1 MPPLKKKRKKK
12 SKVYFGT
19 PVHDAIVR
27 YNRSDNP
34 FDRNKIYTEEIHTA
48 FLKLAE
54 NIINTF
60 KFSYFSYGFRDL
72 QEEVV
77 SNLVI
82 NMHKFDE
89 TKGSKAFSYFS
100 VVAKNYLILNN
111 NANYKKLKIHDDVDT
126 LYDHGIDDEVIEK
139 SPSVEVFKKTLTYFE
154 NHLETIYEME
164 TYYGDETL
172 YAILRH
178 AKAMADFLSGFTDIY
193 ELAEELPEQT
203 EEEREEYYDRKE
215 ADTFGAKAQ
224 EEKKK
229 TTKKVVFHS
238 GTWGRDS
245 WICRD
250 KLYKQKNRALC

>member
-27 YNRSDNP
+27 YNQSDNP
-34 FDRNKIYTEEIHTA
+34 IERNKIYTEEIHTA

-139 SPSVEVFKKTLTYFE
+139 SPSIEVFKKTLTYFE
-154 NHLETIYEME
+154 NHLESLFPKQQDKDVAQSILYLCRNKDNIDNFNKKALYIMIREMTDVKTSKITQVSNVFRKIYPK
-164 TYYGDETL
+164 
-172 YAILRH
+172 I
-178 AKAMADFLSGFTDIY
+178 
-193 ELAEELPEQT
+193 Q
-203 EEEREEYYDRKE
+203 
-215 ADTFGAKAQ
+215 Q
-224 EEKKK
+224 EVLIKGHINNLIS
-229 TTKKVVFHS
+229 TGS
-238 GTWGRDS
+238 
-245 WICRD
+245 
-250 KLYKQKNRALC
+250 L

>member
-1 MPPLKKKRKKK
+1 MK
-12 SKVYFGT
+12 SKIYFGT
-19 PVHDAIVR
+19 PVHDAIVK
-27 YNRSDNP
+27 YNKSDDIA
-34 FDRNKIYTEEIHTA
+34 FRHKIYTEEIHAA

-139 SPSVEVFKKTLTYFE
+139 SPSIEVFKKTLTYFE
-154 NHLETIYEME
+154 NHLESLFPKQQDKDVAQSILYLCRNKDNIDNFNKKALYIMIREMTDVKTSKITQVSNVFRKIYPK
-164 TYYGDETL
+164 
-172 YAILRH
+172 I
-178 AKAMADFLSGFTDIY
+178 
-193 ELAEELPEQT
+193 Q
-203 EEEREEYYDRKE
+203 
-215 ADTFGAKAQ
+215 Q
-224 EEKKK
+224 EVLIKGHINNLIS
-229 TTKKVVFHS
+229 TGS
-238 GTWGRDS
+238 
-245 WICRD
+245 
-250 KLYKQKNRALC
+250 L

>member
-111 NANYKKLKIHDDVDT
+111 NANYKKMKIHDDIDV
-126 LYDHGIDDEVIEK
+126 LYGHGHEDENIK
-139 SPSVEVFKKTLTYFE
+139 KNPSLDIFNKTLAYFE
-154 NHLETIYEME
+154 ENVERLFPREQDRNIAESILYLCKNKDNIDNFNKKAIYIMIREM
-164 TYYGDETL
+164 
-172 YAILRH
+172 
-178 AKAMADFLSGFTDIY
+178 TDVKTSKITQITNTFRKIY
-193 ELAEELPEQT
+193 P
-203 EEEREEYYDRKE
+203 KI
-215 ADTFGAKAQ
+215 Q
-224 EEKKK
+224 EEVL
-229 TTKKVVFHS
+229 TRGHIDNLRYTGSLV
-238 GTWGRDS
+238 
-245 WICRD
+245 
-250 KLYKQKNRALC
+250 

>member
-1 MPPLKKKRKKK
+1 MAKVKKIVKKRKKK
-12 SKVYFGT
+12 SKIYFGT
-19 PVHDAIVR
+19 PVHDAIVK
-27 YNRSDNP
+27 YNRSDDTT
-34 FDRNKIYTEEIHTA
+34 FRHKIYTEEIHAA

-126 LYDHGIDDEVIEK
+126 LYTHGVDDEVIEK
-139 SPSVEVFKKTLTYFE
+139 SPAIDVFKKTLTYFE
-154 NHLETIYEME
+154 NHLESLFPKQQDKDVAESILFLCRNKDNIDNFNKKALYIMIREMTDVKTSKITQVSNVFRKIYPK
-164 TYYGDETL
+164 
-172 YAILRH
+172 I
-178 AKAMADFLSGFTDIY
+178 
-193 ELAEELPEQT
+193 Q
-203 EEEREEYYDRKE
+203 
-215 ADTFGAKAQ
+215 Q
-224 EEKKK
+224 EVLIKGHIDNLIS
-229 TTKKVVFHS
+229 TGS
-238 GTWGRDS
+238 
-245 WICRD
+245 
-250 KLYKQKNRALC
+250 L

>member
-1 MPPLKKKRKKK
+1 MKKRRKK

-27 YNRSDNP
+27 YNKCDNP
-34 FDRNKIYTEEIHTA
+34 IERNKIYTEEIHAA

-111 NANYKKLKIHDDVDT
+111 NANYKKMKIHDDIDV
-126 LYDHGIDDEVIEK
+126 LYDQGTEDEKIK
-139 SPSVEVFKKTLTYFE
+139 KNPSNDVFKKTIDYFDE
-154 NHLETIYEME
+154 NIERLFPKDQDREIAESILYLCKNKDSIDNFNKKAIYIMIREM
-164 TYYGDETL
+164 
-172 YAILRH
+172 
-178 AKAMADFLSGFTDIY
+178 TDVKTSKITQITNTFRKIY
-193 ELAEELPEQT
+193 P
-203 EEEREEYYDRKE
+203 KI
-215 ADTFGAKAQ
+215 Q
-224 EEKKK
+224 EEVL
-229 TTKKVVFHS
+229 TRGHIDNLRYTGSLV
-238 GTWGRDS
+238 
-245 WICRD
+245 
-250 KLYKQKNRALC
+250 

>member
-12 SKVYFGT
+12 SKIYFGT
-19 PVHDAIVR
+19 PVHDAIIR
-27 YNRSDNP
+27 YNHSDIP
-34 FDRNKIYTEEIHTA
+34 SERNTIYTEEIHKA

-111 NANYKKLKIHDDVDT
+111 NANYKKMKIHDDIDV
-126 LYDHGIDDEVIEK
+126 LYDQGNEDENIK
-139 SPSVEVFKKTLTYFE
+139 KNPSNDVFKKTIDYFDE
-154 NHLETIYEME
+154 NIERLFPKNQDREIAESILYLCKNKDSIDNFNKKAIYIMIREM
-164 TYYGDETL
+164 
-172 YAILRH
+172 
-178 AKAMADFLSGFTDIY
+178 TDVKTSKITQITNTFRKIY
-193 ELAEELPEQT
+193 P
-203 EEEREEYYDRKE
+203 KI
-215 ADTFGAKAQ
+215 Q
-224 EEKKK
+224 EEVL
-229 TTKKVVFHS
+229 TRGHIDNLRYTGSLV
-238 GTWGRDS
+238 
-245 WICRD
+245 
-250 KLYKQKNRALC
+250 

>member
-111 NANYKKLKIHDDVDT
+111 NANYKKMKIHDDIDV
-126 LYDHGIDDEVIEK
+126 LYGHGHEDENIK
-139 SPSVEVFKKTLTYFE
+139 KNPSLDIFNKTLAYFE
-154 NHLETIYEME
+154 ENVERLFPREQDRNIAESILYLCKNKDNIDNFNKKAIYIMIREM
-164 TYYGDETL
+164 
-172 YAILRH
+172 
-178 AKAMADFLSGFTDIY
+178 TDVKTSKITQVTNTFRKIY
-193 ELAEELPEQT
+193 P
-203 EEEREEYYDRKE
+203 KI
-215 ADTFGAKAQ
+215 Q
-224 EEKKK
+224 EEVLSKG
-229 TTKKVVFHS
+229 HI
-238 GTWGRDS
+238 GN
-245 WICRD
+245 
-250 KLYKQKNRALC
+250 LYTGSLM

>member
-1 MPPLKKKRKKK
+1 MVKKKRKKK
-12 SKVYFGT
+12 SKIYFGT
-19 PVHDAIVR
+19 PVHDAIVK
-27 YNRSDNP
+27 YNKSDDIA
-34 FDRNKIYTEEIHTA
+34 FRHKIHAA

-139 SPSVEVFKKTLTYFE
+139 SPSIEVFKKTLTYFE
-154 NHLETIYEME
+154 NHLESLFPKQQDKDVAQSILYLCRNKDNIDNFNKKALYIMIREMTDVKTSKITQVSNVFRKIYPK
-164 TYYGDETL
+164 
-172 YAILRH
+172 I
-178 AKAMADFLSGFTDIY
+178 
-193 ELAEELPEQT
+193 Q
-203 EEEREEYYDRKE
+203 
-215 ADTFGAKAQ
+215 Q
-224 EEKKK
+224 EVLIKGHINNLIS
-229 TTKKVVFHS
+229 TGS
-238 GTWGRDS
+238 
-245 WICRD
+245 
-250 KLYKQKNRALC
+250 L

>member
-12 SKVYFGT
+12 SKIYFGT

-27 YNRSDNP
+27 YNQSDKP
-34 FDRNKIYTEEIHTA
+34 IERNKIYTEEIHAA

-111 NANYKKLKIHDDVDT
+111 NANYKKMKIHDDIDV
-126 LYDHGIDDEVIEK
+126 LYGHGHEDENIKKNPSSDVFRKTID
-139 SPSVEVFKKTLTYFE
+139 YFE
-154 NHLETIYEME
+154 ENIERLFPKDQDRNIAESILYLCRNKDNIDNFNKKAIYIMIREM
-164 TYYGDETL
+164 
-172 YAILRH
+172 
-178 AKAMADFLSGFTDIY
+178 TDVKTSKITQVTNTFRKIY
-193 ELAEELPEQT
+193 P
-203 EEEREEYYDRKE
+203 KI
-215 ADTFGAKAQ
+215 Q
-224 EEKKK
+224 EEVL
-229 TTKKVVFHS
+229 TRGHI
-238 GTWGRDS
+238 DN
-245 WICRD
+245 
-250 KLYKQKNRALC
+250 LYTGSLM